1 MPEIREGLL
10 SHPRPEY
17 ELYELRED
25 PLERKNVAGEADVRD
40 LESRLRSDLNA
51 WLEATADPILDGR
64 IVPPG
69 QYFPVM
75 DTDWTRRLP

>member
-1 MPEIREGLL
+1 M
-10 SHPRPEY
+10 
-17 ELYELRED
+17 
-25 PLERKNVAGEADVRD
+25 AGEADVREV
-40 LESRLRSDLNA
+40 ESSMKSSLNG

-64 IVPPG
+64 IVPPK